1 MQDVLETGDF
11 VRVHRQYMV
20 NLDHIQKLVKGEG
33 TYLLLSNGVS
43 IPVARQQ
50 KDRLME
56 RFGWI

>member
-1 MQDVLETGDF
+1 
-11 VRVHRQYMV
+11 MV
-20 NLDHIQKLVKGEG
+20 NLNHIQKLVKGEG
-33 TYLLLSNGVS
+33 TYLLLTNGVS